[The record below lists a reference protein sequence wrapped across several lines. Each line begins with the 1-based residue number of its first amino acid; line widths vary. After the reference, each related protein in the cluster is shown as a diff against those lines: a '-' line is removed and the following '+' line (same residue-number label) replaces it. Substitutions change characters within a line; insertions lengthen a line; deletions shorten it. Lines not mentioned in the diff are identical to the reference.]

1 MQAMKELQTADEV
14 SQTEPD
20 EQLFEVRFFTF
31 TLFTVFMCSVN
42 CALFC
47 VQSLSRACALHR
59 SQSVFQWCSVSGPS
73 ATVGACIDAH

>member
-31 TLFTVFMCSVN
+31 TLFMCSVN

-47 VQSLSRACALHR
+47 VQSLSRACALH
-59 SQSVFQWCSVSGPS
+59 
-73 ATVGACIDAH
+73 